1 LIEEA
6 TLTASR
12 SRRPGRLVTVALA
25 AGASAVL
32 AVSLVGCSSGLVNQ
46 TASQVPPVPGANVDA
61 GSIALRNLVVLYNGT
76 AGYPVGSDAPLV
88 VRLFNNSTR
97 DVTLIGVTAANAASV
112 SLVGSPTV
120 VTSAPATT
128 AAASTATTTPPA
140 TASASVTVSGSTTPE
155 SSESESP
162 TTTTS
167 PSATATAPATPVRIT
182 IPAQSYVLLVPGQ
195 GSQGYLQL
203 NSLTQAIVPG
213 GFTSVTFTFDDGSK
227 VDVDIPLAPPT
238 TEVPRATPVVANEHE
253 E

>member
-155 SSESESP
+155 SSESP

-167 PSATATAPATPVRIT
+167 PSATATAPATPVRVT